1 MMYALLTMPL
11 AMPLEKIDGK
21 NLAGKNLVD
30 TPPLVSVAEPRFE
43 PPGKNLDES
52 TSLRMSSCAMPI
64 DFALVL
70 DESYSMNRWKNDPPG
85 PNYMDG
91 PDGAKALA
99 KELVRH
105 AAI

>member
-21 NLAGKNLVD
+21 NLV
-30 TPPLVSVAEPRFE
+30 
-43 PPGKNLDES
+43 GKNLDDPP
-52 TSLRMSSCAMPI
+52 CAI

-85 PNYMDG
+85 PNYMEG